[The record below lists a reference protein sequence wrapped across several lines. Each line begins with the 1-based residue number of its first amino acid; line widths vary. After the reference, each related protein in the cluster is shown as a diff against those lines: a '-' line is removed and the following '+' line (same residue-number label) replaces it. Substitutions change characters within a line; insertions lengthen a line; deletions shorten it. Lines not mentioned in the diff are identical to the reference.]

1 MFVIEILVFIIILY
15 LVGFMLMYRMLT
27 RYDVRR
33 FNRIDDRDRETDLVL
48 AATWP
53 LSLPLWFLMIIVPDL
68 LKNIAAMVEYKGDDK
83 R

>member
-53 LSLPLWFLMIIVPDL
+53 LSSLLWFLIIIVPDL
-68 LKNIAAMVEYKGDDK
+68 LKNVAAMVEHKGEDK